1 MRDLVGDLKRE
12 REKERKKEGE
22 REKKEKRGKKEV
34 ERKESTL
41 FFRPRVNCVFSLS
54 FFQPDEK
61 LVADANA
68 RRIERTEQDENRRQA
83 NVLNQVNRA
92 I

>member
-1 MRDLVGDLKRE
+1 VLRDLVGDLKRE
-12 REKERKKEGE
+12 REKERKRE
-22 REKKEKRGKKEV
+22 REKKRKREGRKRLREKNRRCFFV
-34 ERKESTL
+34 QESI
-41 FFRPRVNCVFSLS
+41 VSSLS

>member
-1 MRDLVGDLKRE
+1 MLRDLVGDLKRE
-12 REKERKKEGE
+12 REKERKRE
-22 REKKEKRGKKEV
+22 REKKRKREG
-34 ERKESTL
+34 RKRLRESTL